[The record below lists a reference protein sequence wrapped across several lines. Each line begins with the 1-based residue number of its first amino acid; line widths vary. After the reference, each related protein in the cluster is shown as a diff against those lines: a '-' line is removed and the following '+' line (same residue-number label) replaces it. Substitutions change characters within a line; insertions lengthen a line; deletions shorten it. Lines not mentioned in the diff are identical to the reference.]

1 MEKVESGLRTL
12 IVEDD
17 VVSRFTLQKLLSRYG
32 RTDVTVNGIEAVE
45 AFTVALDE
53 DDPYDAIML
62 DIMMP
67 EMDGQ
72 QALKEIRKIES
83 ERDVPPGRET
93 KIVMVTALDTP
104 RDVIESFYRGGCS
117 SYVVKP
123 IERRK
128 IYETLRDIGL
138 PID

>member
-1 MEKVESGLRTL
+1 MRTL

-45 AFTVALDE
+45 AFTAALEE